1 MKVFWEASQQLSH
14 GSSCI
19 SEVCANISLGF
30 SVYTPL
36 SGGACHQCPAERPG
50 QGPGLPGHQGAQ
62 VQHEVGPWCC
72 SSSLFLVLFFLPS
85 LIVEPRSKLREKC
98 GHLESLPQYALAT
111 LCDPRS
117 CFPLASAVSSHSH
130 LPLSTFSS
138 PVSHLLIRYRASF
151 FTNPENLDKAKE
163 EVLEAMREV
172 LARPEDQS
180 QEEEQVEEQAATT
193 SSTNIL
199 AGITKKMKLNYSKK
213 VGNMPSVSIASL
225 FLFSI
230 ILV

>member
-1 MKVFWEASQQLSH
+1 
-14 GSSCI
+14 
-19 SEVCANISLGF
+19 
-30 SVYTPL
+30 
-36 SGGACHQCPAERPG
+36 
-50 QGPGLPGHQGAQ
+50 
-62 VQHEVGPWCC
+62 
-72 SSSLFLVLFFLPS
+72 
-85 LIVEPRSKLREKC
+85 
-98 GHLESLPQYALAT
+98 
-111 LCDPRS
+111 
-117 CFPLASAVSSHSH
+117 
-130 LPLSTFSS
+130 
-138 PVSHLLIRYRASF
+138 
-151 FTNPENLDKAKE
+151 
-163 EVLEAMREV
+163 MREV